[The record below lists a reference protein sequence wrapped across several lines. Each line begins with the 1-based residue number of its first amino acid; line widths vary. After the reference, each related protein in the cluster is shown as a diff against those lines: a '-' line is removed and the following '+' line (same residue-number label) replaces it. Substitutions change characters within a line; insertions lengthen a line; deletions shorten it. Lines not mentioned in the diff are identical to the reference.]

1 MKRVFAILLF
11 SVHLFNLAGYRLLF
25 CYLQEQNGLQTLRH
39 IERGNYADEDLVLVK
54 IPVLLPYSTNWKEYE
69 RYDGEIEWG
78 GVRYNY
84 VKRRIFNDT
93 LFLLCLPDIK
103 GTQLA
108 DAHQRYAGQINDHP
122 AFPQKGKERSAKLA
136 TASAEY
142 LLSQALYT
150 LTQPAIVKENQQL
163 CFSASLMETDL
174 DRVIQ
179 PPDAPAF
186 SLFYLV

>member
-39 IERGNYADEDLVLVK
+39 IETGNYADEDLVLVK

-84 VKRRIFNDT
+84 VKRKILNDT

-122 AFPQKGKERSAKLA
+122 TFPQQGKERAAKLA

-142 LLSQALYT
+142 LPSQALYT
-150 LTQPAIVKENQQL
+150 LTQPTIVKGSQQL

-174 DRVIQ
+174 DCIIQ
-179 PPDAPAF
+179 PPDAF
-186 SLFYLV
+186 STL